1 MVEII
6 ENQLSLNCRSLKD
19 LPDIARQILDF
30 TGRSGIIAFEGQLGA
45 GKTTLIK
52 QICWLLG
59 VQDTISSPSFSIINE
74 YVDGEGKTVYH
85 FDFYRIKDVEEAFG
99 TGAEEYFFSGSLC
112 LVEWPEIA
120 KELMPDDHFL
130 VQIEVNGPESRI
142 FQVKKYDRRA

>member
-19 LPDIARQILDF
+19 LPDIAWRILDF
-30 TGRSGIIAFEGQLGA
+30 TGRNGVVAFEGQLGA

-52 QICWLLG
+52 QICKLLG
-59 VQDTISSPSFSIINE
+59 VKDTITSPTFSIINE
-74 YVDGEGKTVYH
+74 YVNGGGETVYH

-112 LVEWPEIA
+112 LVEWPKVA
-120 KELMPDDHFL
+120 RELMPDDYYL
-130 VQIEVNGPESRI
+130 IQIEVSGPESRT
-142 FQVKKYDRRA
+142 FDVKKYDRKA